1 MRMRHLHCLVL
12 ACLMGVFLTACDQ
25 SSQNID
31 YEVADSLEVKG
42 PRSLT
47 IPNYDSTVT
56 GEWQIQAFS
65 IDKEYD
71 WSVSGVL
78 GDTSLRRQGENLV
91 ASTSTPG
98 SFTVSYTTTL
108 DGEQRTGAAEGVAD
122 YPEATEQAGRY
133 SLDIFS
139 SAVTSTGLLTQLAE
153 SGLSVTAFAPSNPAF
168 LGALDANNDGELSDA
183 ELPAPGVLAQVLRY
197 HAAVDSLTTT
207 EISDLISSGDQVPTT
222 LDGAF
227 PPGADNQTQW
237 SVPLTFSSPSGGVQV
252 NGTFSSAS
260 VTNADIATAEG
271 IVLHKMDGVLLPNS
285 VVAANDQDVTRDT
298 VISATNDTTYVDSI
312 YVEGAYVSEGGF
324 VAIHEDDPSGDVI
337 GVSDYLEG
345 SAGNDPED
353 GFHKNIGIELDSPLT
368 DTTTVV
374 AMPHRD
380 TNGNQVYEFGTV
392 PGADGPYYRT
402 SNQQIPVV
410 DTARVS
416 ATQP

>member
-1 MRMRHLHCLVL
+1 MRTRYLHCLVL

-31 YEVADSLEVKG
+31 YQVADSLEVKG

-65 IDKEYD
+65 IDKEYT
-71 WSVSGVL
+71 WSVDGVL

-98 SFTVSYTTTL
+98 SFKVSYTTTI
-108 DGEQRTGAAEGVAD
+108 DGEEEVGVAEGVAD
-122 YPEATEQAGRY
+122 YPSAVDQAARY
-133 SLDIFS
+133 NLSVFS

-153 SGLSVTAFAPSNPAF
+153 SGLSVTAFAPSNAAF
-168 LGALDANNDGELSDA
+168 LAALDANDDGQLSDA

-197 HAAVDSLTTT
+197 HAAVDSLTST
-207 EISDLISSGDQVPTT
+207 EIGDGDTVPTT

-227 PPGADNQTQW
+227 PPGADNPTQW
-237 SVPLTFSSPSGGVQV
+237 SVPLSFSVANGNVTV
-252 NGTFSSAS
+252 NGQASSAG
-260 VTNADIATAEG
+260 VVGADIATAEG
-271 IVLHKMDGVLLPNS
+271 IVLHKMDGVLLPSS
-285 VVAANDQDVTRDT
+285 VVSVNDQAVTRDT
-298 VISATNDTTYVDSI
+298 VANVDSV
-312 YVEGAYVSEGGF
+312 YVEGTYVSGGGF
-324 VAIHEDDPSGDVI
+324 VALHEGGPSGSII

-345 SAGNDPED
+345 STSNAPEQ
-353 GFHKNIGIELDSPLT
+353 GFHNSIGIELNSQLS

-374 AMPHRD
+374 AMPHQD
-380 TNGNQVYEFGTV
+380 TNGDQQFTFVPSTGTDV
-392 PGADGPYYRT
+392 PYFRT
-402 SNQQIPVV
+402 SNNQIPVI

-416 ATQP
+416 ATAP